1 MGFRRRARELAMQAL
16 YYVDIRG
23 GNPDNRVALFR
34 KLYSPP
40 EKSKAFFT
48 ELVDGVLRHRTVL
61 DTIIEGF
68 SSHWKISRMSCVDR
82 NILRIAA
89 FEILA
94 RDDIPVKVSI
104 NEAIDIGKKY
114 GTEDSGAFINGI
126 LDSIHL
132 AWNEGQITFE
142 PVIGSDQVK
151 DRREDLNRSD
161 EETGSNEETVV
172 RNRRREGTIEPA
184 RAKRRSI
191 RLAPGLRKRIVTED
205 KETQKKGGEY
215 DS

>member
-1 MGFRRRARELAMQAL
+1 MQAL

-40 EKSKAFFT
+40 EKSKVFFT

-132 AWNEGQITFE
+132 AWNQGQITFE
-142 PVIGSDQVK
+142 PVIGSEPDK

-161 EETGSNEETVV
+161 EETVV
-172 RNRRREGTIEPA
+172 KNRRREGTIEPA

-205 KETQKKGGEY
+205 KETPKRGGDY
-215 DS
+215 DI

>member
-1 MGFRRRARELAMQAL
+1 MQAL

-23 GNPDNRVALFR
+23 GNPDDRVTLFR

-40 EKSKAFFT
+40 EKSKIFFT
-48 ELVDGVLRHRTVL
+48 ELVGGVLRHRTVL

-82 NILRIAA
+82 NILRIAV

-126 LDSIHL
+126 LDSIHQ
-132 AWNEGQITFE
+132 AWNQGQITFE
-142 PVIGSDQVK
+142 AVVDSGPEK
-151 DRREDLNRSD
+151 DRREDLNR
-161 EETGSNEETVV
+161 SNEETVV
-172 RNRRREGTIEPA
+172 RNRRREDKIEPA

-191 RLAPGLRKRIVTED
+191 RLAPGLRKRIVDQD
-205 KETQKKGGEY
+205 KETPKRGGDY

>member
-1 MGFRRRARELAMQAL
+1 MVFRRRARELAMQAF

-61 DTIIEGF
+61 DTIIEVF

-94 RDDIPVKVSI
+94 RNDIPVKVSI

-126 LDSIHL
+126 LDSIHQE
-132 AWNEGQITFE
+132 WNQGRITFE
-142 PVIGSDQVK
+142 PQVDSDPEMERK
-151 DRREDLNRSD
+151 EDLKR
-161 EETGSNEETVV
+161 SNEAAVI
-172 RNRRREGTIEPA
+172 NNGHLEGTIKPA
-184 RAKRRSI
+184 KPEKRSI
-191 RLAPGLRKRIVTED
+191 FLTPRLRKRVAGQT
-205 KETQKKGGEY
+205 KEVEKRGGEY

>member
-40 EKSKAFFT
+40 EESKAFFT

-82 NILRIAA
+82 NILRIAV

-126 LDSIHL
+126 LDSVHL
-132 AWNEGQITFE
+132 AWNQGQVTFT
-142 PVIGSDQVK
+142 PVVDSGPDK

-161 EETGSNEETVV
+161 EETVV
-172 RNRRREGTIEPA
+172 KDSRREGTIEPA
-184 RAKRRSI
+184 RTKRRLI

-205 KETQKKGGEY
+205 NETPKRGVDY